1 MTLLPL
7 INHALELEKRYQISI
22 SLAPCISQCNIFLI
36 LGVSLMRR
44 AFNASYINSLCA
56 TNFEGYMNRRCG
68 TGREYDSKGSSIPLG
83 LRPWSERFCNHG
95 NQIPDE

>member
-56 TNFEGYMNRRCG
+56 TNFEGYMNSLWDG
-68 TGREYDSKGSSIPLG
+68 GSMTQRAAPFHLA
-83 LRPWSERFCNHG
+83 
-95 NQIPDE
+95 